1 MNQAAMFSSGLEM
14 GNLVVSSGLLSHS
27 WAAIREL
34 YRDSLLHDPTSP
46 VSIKNKVHQ
55 QPPNC
60 TVLAFAPSTP
70 FAAQYLQGEGRDL
83 VSSAA
88 LREHF
93 PLFEF
98 VGAKGNPSFSIH
110 RAAVTLFASLRD
122 KLSYL
127 KDRFSKVSRLI
138 VTGHSIGGSIA
149 VLFTLWLLESIPQKD
164 LGSRLCITFG
174 SPLIGDNGFQQAIS
188 ERPTW
193 NSRFLHVV
201 CDRDPIPR
209 LFVSPRNVDPISNAS
224 FYMPFGTFLL
234 CSESGCACFEEPES
248 VLDLMLARMSSGSV
262 GTHGPANGGMQMNGI
277 GEWDYEGILSKIMD
291 GAICWGVSY
300 EGILSKIMD
309 GAIWRGVSG
318 LGEWNFG
325 TLQTGII
332 IQMDAIEVVEKTQ
345 LSTFLNHRGRLQN
358 DDINALTSKIVRRAE
373 DLLASKRI
381 NPLKKLN
388 DIKIDM
394 AHIEWYKK
402 ATERS
407 GGYYNAF
414 RVEES
419 MRRAEIVKRKS
430 FLTQY
435 WKMMV
440 LEAEK
445 FPQKEGVF
453 SRKAWLLGGTN
464 YRRLVEPL
472 DIAEWYG
479 KGKEDY
485 LANRSEHYKLLEQ
498 WVVEYG
504 KLAASQQSN
513 GNVRSRPA
521 SLTEDSCFWARV
533 EEAIIS
539 CKRLKQLGGGCR
551 EDEKSLR
558 ESLEKFEN
566 HAMELINKYAVS
578 SEIFFKE
585 SRFMLW
591 WENYKEIMGSSH
603 HSSLAD
609 FMRNR
614 RYKDWINV

>member
-1 MNQAAMFSSGLEM
+1 MA
-14 GNLVVSSGLLSHS
+14 NLVVSSGLLSHS
-27 WAAIREL
+27 WAAIG
-34 YRDSLLHDPTSP
+34 YGDNLLHDLTLH
-46 VSIKNKVHQ
+46 VSIKHRVHQ

-60 TVLAFAPSTP
+60 TVLAFAPLAP
-70 FAAQYLQGEGRDL
+70 FTAQYLQGEGRDL

-98 VGAKGNPSFSIH
+98 VGTKVNPSFSIH
-110 RAAVTLFASLRD
+110 RAAVTLFCSLQD
-122 KLSYL
+122 KLSSL
-127 KDRFSKVSRLI
+127 KAQVSKESPLI

-149 VLFTLWLLESIPQKD
+149 VLFTLLLLESIPERD
-164 LGSRLCITFG
+164 TGSLLCITFG

-193 NSRFLHVV
+193 NPRFLHVV
-201 CDRDPIPR
+201 YDHDPIPR
-209 LFVSPRNVDPISNAS
+209 LFVSPRNVEPTSSAS
-224 FYMPFGTFLL
+224 FYKPFGTFLL
-234 CSESGCACFEEPES
+234 CSGSGCACFEEPES

-277 GEWDYEGILSKIMD
+277 GEWDYGGILSKIMN
-291 GAICWGVSY
+291 GAIC
-300 EGILSKIMD
+300 K
-309 GAIWRGVSG
+309 GVSG
-318 LGEWNFG
+318 LGQRDFG

-332 IQMDAIEVVEKTQ
+332 IQMDAIEIEVFKKTHSVGEIPHLTQ
-345 LSTFLNHRGRLQN
+345 GRLQN
-358 DDINALTSKIVRRAE
+358 GAINALALKIVRRAE
-373 DLLASKRI
+373 DLLASKRNI
-381 NPLKKLN
+381 FNPLKKLN
-388 DIKIDM
+388 NTKINM

-435 WKMMV
+435 WKRMV
-440 LEAEK
+440 MEAEK